1 MNLQEEKMNICDLLI
16 KIGFATSKGE
26 AKRMVIGKGIKINSI
41 TETDISKTVEIKNGK
56 VIQFGKNKFVK
67 IVK

>member
-1 MNLQEEKMNICDLLI
+1 
-16 KIGFATSKGE
+16 
-26 AKRMVIGKGIKINSI
+26 MVIGKGIKINSI